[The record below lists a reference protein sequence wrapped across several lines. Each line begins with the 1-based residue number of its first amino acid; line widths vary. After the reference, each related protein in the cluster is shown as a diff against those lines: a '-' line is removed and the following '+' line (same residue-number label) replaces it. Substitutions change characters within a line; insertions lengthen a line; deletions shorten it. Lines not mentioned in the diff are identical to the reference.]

1 MGENSRVVPLAVDPQ
16 ALFAAGGAVVAA
28 GDGLAANLTV
38 LTAGFAAHTGL
49 DAAGMVF
56 GLAYQDAAEQL
67 LKAAAA
73 AINACRQSGAVIQ
86 QGAANYSKAEAASTL
101 GGGAGVLQA
110 PPEPPKATSP
120 APPGTWGKGEPPP
133 LLWAVV
139 QSFLDDVW
147 PDGDVAALRA
157 AAGRWRSFGAALG
170 GMQGTLNASK
180 SLLDGQHIPEGGKID
195 EALSQIG
202 DCTAKVGDQCGKL
215 AGSLD
220 NFANEVE
227 QAQNHIRDLLN
238 RLGSLADLGHDVMLI
253 IEGDAID
260 EIKKIAEDIEAVL
273 HNLGR
278 EARAAEQG
286 TKLGMQVIDGLV
298 VKFEKYVRGQLTDF
312 LGDEVGNPVATVF
325 DTWVNANEGVL
336 KGAVGMAQVLGDLDP
351 RWFLVDPTGAAA
363 TWSSMGERMWK
374 GSLINAFLNPQE
386 AGQANLQMLKGLLHL
401 DDWSTARP
409 GLGLGENIFDVG
421 TLFIPGAGEAGAAAD
436 GAGAA
441 ARGAEAAEAAGATG
455 RAAGRAAD
463 GLVGAAG
470 ARSGLADVAKTSGD
484 LTKNLEGISGDLPT
498 IDAPVSGS
506 PVALPAPKPL
516 EVPVE
521 STPRPPDAAPG
532 ASPGP
537 NAAPGPAPP
546 EPPGAT
552 SGGLHDPASVPGGG
566 PHEPMSVAAG
576 GPREPVSVP
585 AGGAHEPVSVP
596 AAAPHE
602 PVSVP
607 AGSSLSSIPAAVGQR
622 LPSTVPQFAEHSPA
636 GVPVSPGGSPGE
648 PAPVAAH
655 SPQPTPS
662 FTSSAPHSI
671 PPGGRPTE
679 LPGSRDWPGPGESG
693 PPDGRPH
700 GRSPHNGGPIGP
712 SHGGPPSGDSP
723 HGTGDGGPSSHPPGE
738 GSPNQHGSPPG
749 DGGGTGETPD
759 GADGVHGPPT
769 PTKVPGVDYSL
780 PAADALRLLDHPGAE
795 LERLANGGVPQ
806 ELLDGYEP
814 LAGRTPQQFER
825 EFTVKGPNGDIR
837 WDWEVQAPHNG
848 FAGDPV
854 STDRIPTN
862 LRLDRLGPNGG
873 GFLSPE
879 GIPLPQR
886 ATPPGLATQYHLFE
900 GTGREIPPG
909 YDWVVQHGPAKEAF
923 GQPGGGDQ
931 WIVLD
936 QTTGKPVPVD
946 QLIKARLLKE
956 ITPPR

>member
-110 PPEPPKATSP
+110 PPEPPKVTPP
-120 APPGTWGKGEPPP
+120 APPGTWGEGEPPP

-253 IEGDAID
+253 IDGDAID

-374 GSLINAFLNPQE
+374 GS
-386 AGQANLQMLKGLLHL
+386 
-401 DDWSTARP
+401 
-409 GLGLGENIFDVG
+409 
-421 TLFIPGAGEAGAAAD
+421 
-436 GAGAA
+436 
-441 ARGAEAAEAAGATG
+441 
-455 RAAGRAAD
+455 
-463 GLVGAAG
+463 
-470 ARSGLADVAKTSGD
+470 
-484 LTKNLEGISGDLPT
+484 
-498 IDAPVSGS
+498 
-506 PVALPAPKPL
+506 
-516 EVPVE
+516 
-521 STPRPPDAAPG
+521 
-532 ASPGP
+532 
-537 NAAPGPAPP
+537 
-546 EPPGAT
+546 
-552 SGGLHDPASVPGGG
+552 
-566 PHEPMSVAAG
+566 
-576 GPREPVSVP
+576 
-585 AGGAHEPVSVP
+585 
-596 AAAPHE
+596 
-602 PVSVP
+602 
-607 AGSSLSSIPAAVGQR
+607 
-622 LPSTVPQFAEHSPA
+622 
-636 GVPVSPGGSPGE
+636 
-648 PAPVAAH
+648 
-655 SPQPTPS
+655 
-662 FTSSAPHSI
+662 
-671 PPGGRPTE
+671 
-679 LPGSRDWPGPGESG
+679 
-693 PPDGRPH
+693 
-700 GRSPHNGGPIGP
+700 
-712 SHGGPPSGDSP
+712 
-723 HGTGDGGPSSHPPGE
+723 
-738 GSPNQHGSPPG
+738 
-749 DGGGTGETPD
+749 
-759 GADGVHGPPT
+759 
-769 PTKVPGVDYSL
+769 
-780 PAADALRLLDHPGAE
+780 
-795 LERLANGGVPQ
+795 
-806 ELLDGYEP
+806 
-814 LAGRTPQQFER
+814 
-825 EFTVKGPNGDIR
+825 
-837 WDWEVQAPHNG
+837 
-848 FAGDPV
+848 
-854 STDRIPTN
+854 
-862 LRLDRLGPNGG
+862 
-873 GFLSPE
+873 
-879 GIPLPQR
+879 
-886 ATPPGLATQYHLFE
+886 
-900 GTGREIPPG
+900 
-909 YDWVVQHGPAKEAF
+909 
-923 GQPGGGDQ
+923 
-931 WIVLD
+931 
-936 QTTGKPVPVD
+936 
-946 QLIKARLLKE
+946 
-956 ITPPR
+956 